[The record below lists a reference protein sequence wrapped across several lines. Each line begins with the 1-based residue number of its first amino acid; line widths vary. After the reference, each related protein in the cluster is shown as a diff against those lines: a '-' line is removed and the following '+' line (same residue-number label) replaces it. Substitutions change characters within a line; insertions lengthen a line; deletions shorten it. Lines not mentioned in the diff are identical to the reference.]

1 MNSRISIQ
9 VILDQI
15 DKALEKWTLIQY
27 ARDNEYQYY
36 RVSNFELQEV
46 MTTLT
51 ATINRI
57 VPTSSQYS
65 IDMDEVVAYY
75 RKSNEASIA
84 VDRLAG
90 ILRTIRSDYQNGY
103 LESIQELVRADLFS
117 DFLEMAS
124 YLHAEGYKDPA
135 AVMAGG
141 VLEEQLRKL
150 CLKNGLPIE
159 DAKPT
164 GNEPKKTSRLN
175 DDLAGHGVYNK
186 LDQKQVT
193 SWLDLRN
200 KAAHG
205 QYTEYT
211 KEQVALMLQ
220 GIRDFILRNPA

>member
-1 MNSRISIQ
+1 MTS
-9 VILDQI
+9 L
-15 DKALEKWTLIQY
+15 T
-27 ARDNEYQYY
+27 
-36 RVSNFELQEV
+36 
-46 MTTLT
+46 TTLS
-51 ATINRI
+51 RL
-57 VPTSSQYS
+57 VPKSSQYS
-65 IDMDEVVAYY
+65 TDMDEVLESH
-75 RKSNEASIA
+75 RKTANKYDT

-90 ILRTIRSDYQNGY
+90 ILRALRSDYENGY
-103 LESIQELVRADLFS
+103 LASVQELVHADLFN

-164 GNEPKKTSRLN
+164 GNEPKKAGRLN

-220 GIRDFILRNPA
+220 GIRDFIMRNPA